1 MTDTLVPPND
11 PRQVKGRVARA
22 AERLA
27 QLRAVTWY
35 LVHVGRVV
43 DPFLMRISGGRF
55 NSTGSSLLVVLTTI
69 GRKSGLERRTP
80 LAYFTDGEDVILIA
94 SKGGSPEDPTW
105 LLNIR
110 ANPEVGLHVGPA
122 GGDYLAREAAGA
134 ERERLW
140 ELANVLYRG
149 YDGYQAR
156 TDRLIP
162 VVVCTP
168 RGRTASPF
176 EENHDER

>member
-11 PRQVKGRVARA
+11 PHLEKGAVARS

-27 QLRAVTWY
+27 QLRVVTWY
-35 LVHVGRVV
+35 LVHVGRVL
-43 DPFLMRISGGRF
+43 DPFLMRVTKGRF
-55 NSTGSSLLVVLTTI
+55 NSTGSNILVVLTTT
-69 GRKSGLERRTP
+69 GRKSGLPRQTP
-80 LAYFTDGEDVILIA
+80 LAYFTDGDDVVLVA

-110 ANPEVGLHVGPA
+110 ANPEVMLHVGPR
-122 GGDYLAREAAGA
+122 GGAYTAREAAGA
-134 ERERLW
+134 ERDRLW
-140 ELANVLYRG
+140 DLANTLYSG

-168 RGRTASPF
+168 AGQAG
-176 EENHDER
+176 

>member
-1 MTDTLVPPND
+1 MTQTLVPPND
-11 PRQVKGRVARA
+11 PHQEKGRVART

-27 QLRAVTWY
+27 QLRVVTWY

-43 DPFLMRISGGRF
+43 DPFLMRVTGGRF
-55 NSTGSSLLVVLTTI
+55 NSTGSPVLVVLTTT
-69 GRKSGLERRTP
+69 GRKSGLPRQTP
-80 LAYFTDGEDVILIA
+80 LAYFTDGDDVVLIA
-94 SKGGSPEDPTW
+94 SKGGAPLDPSW

-110 ANPEVGLHVGPA
+110 ANPEVELHVGPA
-122 GGDYLAREAAGA
+122 GGRYTAREAQGD

-140 ELANVLYRG
+140 DLANRLYRG

-168 RGRTASPF
+168 LR
-176 EENHDER
+176 